1 MDNPFA
7 RLRRELGLSQ
17 PALSLALG
25 VSITAIWQA
34 ESGLVVHP
42 RSLLRA
48 LAKSGFDPEPLQR
61 EYDLWRAENVGPER
75 RTLLRA

>member
-1 MDNPFA
+1 VENPFA

-34 ESGLVVHP
+34 ESGIVVRP

-48 LAKSGFDPEPLQR
+48 LAKAGYDAEHLQ
-61 EYDLWRAENVGPER
+61 
-75 RTLLRA
+75 